1 MLAATSSTSDPLKVN
16 LWLRA
21 ISAADLVTE
30 IDNKRGQT
38 VLDGDLHNFDMELQT
53 CVQQQI
59 EELAQVHSGS
69 CKRQL

>member
-16 LWLRA
+16 SYLRA
-21 ISAADLVTE
+21 ISAADLETE
-30 IDNKRGQT
+30 IDGKRGQT

-53 CVQQQI
+53 RVQQQT
-59 EELAQVHSGS
+59 EDAQRRVG